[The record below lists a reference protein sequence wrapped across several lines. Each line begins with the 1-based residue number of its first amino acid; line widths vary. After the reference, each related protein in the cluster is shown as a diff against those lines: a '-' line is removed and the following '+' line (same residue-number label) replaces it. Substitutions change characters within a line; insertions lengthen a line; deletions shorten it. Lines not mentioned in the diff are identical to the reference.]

1 MDDPWLCH
9 AQEIT
14 VVRQGVG
21 RFQRQG
27 VFTFNDDL
35 LADGDGDFFRHGE
48 HEEGVRRC
56 KDEKR
61 WIID

>member
-1 MDDPWLCH
+1 
-9 AQEIT
+9 
-14 VVRQGVG
+14 VG